1 VSQLYLFP
9 VLIFSLTNSELRSW
23 SRFREER
30 EERLR
35 KERHLMERVRLKN
48 MASAKEYEEILKR

>member
-1 VSQLYLFP
+1 VSQLFFP